1 MKLQLLTALTALAL
15 LTACG
20 GGGGDDNPSADKPDG
35 NARTGK
41 TYFMP
46 DDGDEPDNDS
56 AWRDF
61 AGFTLNRNG
70 NTITKLQFGKG
81 LTVNTTHIP
90 AGFAEFPA
98 QMTIDSKNSSGTTEN
113 VNVRS
118 YQGFHA
124 GILAINGG
132 VNSLANRLGIDESA
146 VAYIDPTKTLPAAGK
161 ATYNGRA
168 FDTDPA
174 HDATLRYTIDFG
186 ARRGAGE
193 ITASRGLGRITLHEA
208 PITRFSAEE
217 NQFGAM
223 PTYGIEGSRTIDGK
237 QTPGNYTLGIA
248 GPNAEEIV
256 GYADIDDDRSLNF
269 HGSRGAIAQ

>member
-1 MKLQLLTALTALAL
+1 MKLQLLTTLTALAL

-98 QMTIDSKNSSGTTEN
+98 QMTIDSKNGGGTTEN

-124 GILAINGG
+124 GILAINGSA
-132 VNSLANRLGIDESA
+132 NSLANRLGIDESGA
-146 VAYIDPTKTLPAAGK
+146 AYIDPTKTLP
-161 ATYNGRA
+161 T
-168 FDTDPA
+168 A
-174 HDATLRYTIDFG
+174 HYCP
-186 ARRGAGE
+186 E
-193 ITASRGLGRITLHEA
+193 
-208 PITRFSAEE
+208 
-217 NQFGAM
+217 
-223 PTYGIEGSRTIDGK
+223 
-237 QTPGNYTLGIA
+237 
-248 GPNAEEIV
+248 
-256 GYADIDDDRSLNF
+256 
-269 HGSRGAIAQ
+269 

>member
-1 MKLQLLTALTALAL
+1 MPAD
-15 LTACG
+15 G
-20 GGGGDDNPSADKPDG
+20 G
-35 NARTGK
+35 
-41 TYFMP
+41 
-46 DDGDEPDNDS
+46 EPDQDS

-70 NTITKLQFGKG
+70 NTLAKAQVSKG

-132 VNSLANRLGIDESA
+132 VNSLANRLGMDESA

-168 FDTDPA
+168 FDTDPT

-237 QTPGNYTLGIA
+237 QTPGSYTLGIA

>member
-113 VNVRS
+113 VNIRS

-132 VNSLANRLGIDESA
+132 VNSLANRLGIDESGA
-146 VAYIDPTKTLPAAGK
+146 AYIDPTKTLPAAGK

-168 FDTDPA
+168 FDTDPT

-237 QTPGNYTLGIA
+237 QMPGSYTLGIA
-248 GPNAEEIV
+248 GP
-256 GYADIDDDRSLNF
+256 
-269 HGSRGAIAQ
+269 